1 MSSLEHR
8 LIGAWLLAML
18 VATAVALLAVWPQA
32 TDSQAPGYLAPYLP
46 VLHLRMTSDVS
57 LLLVAWLAG
66 MLGGLIHAAST
77 LAGRAGYR
85 HLAAAWTLWY
95 LTHPFL
101 GGALAVLTIFAAR
114 GGLLTANS
122 GTAQSVNL
130 YGVAAI
136 AGVAGLFTRKI
147 MTRLE
152 NVVDGISHIAP
163 TTARDLHA
171 AAGAAANAAADA
183 ATKATKASTTP
194 PQR

>member
-1 MSSLEHR
+1 MSSLERH

-18 VATAVALLAVWPQA
+18 LATAVALLAVWPQA
-32 TDSQAPGYLAPYLP
+32 TDSQAPNYHAPYLP

-57 LLLVAWLAG
+57 LLLIAWLAG
-66 MLGGLIHAAST
+66 ILGGLIHATST
-77 LAGRAGYR
+77 LAARAGYR

-101 GGALAVLTIFAAR
+101 GGTLAVFTIFVAR
-114 GGLLTANS
+114 GGLLTANP
-122 GTAQSVNL
+122 GPAQAVNL
-130 YGVAAI
+130 YGIAAI

-147 MTRLE
+147 MTMLE
-152 NVVDGISHIAP
+152 NVVDGISHIVP

-171 AAGAAANAAADA
+171 AAGAAAIAAADA
-183 ATKATKASTTP
+183 ATKAATTP